1 MIDANILVIDD
12 DDDILLSAR
21 LFLKQ
26 HFNQV
31 LTCKSPREINVL
43 LSKNEVDIILLDMNY
58 QKGASDGRE
67 GLYWLEHILS
77 IDKDYVVI
85 LMTAFGNVELAVQ
98 AIKNGATDFILK
110 PWENEKL
117 YATLSSAAKLRQS
130 NKKVKKL
137 EKIHT
142 SIQGDLARKFE
153 HIIGH
158 DESVQHLQKTLVKV
172 APTDANILI
181 LGENGT
187 GKQVFA
193 YEIHKN
199 SLRRKQLFM
208 HLDLGS
214 LNENLFESELFG
226 YAKGA
231 YTDAREDKPGRF
243 EMADGGTIFLDE
255 IGNLSLP
262 LQSKLLSVLQNRTV
276 TRLGESKERKI
287 DVRLICATNMP
298 LDEMVA
304 NGTFRQDLLFRIN
317 TVELVLPPLR
327 QRGHDIILLAN
338 HFLQIFCTKY
348 HKTIHHI
355 NPKAAQTLLNYGW
368 PGNVR
373 ELQHVLE
380 RAVIMTDGN
389 EINECDLQL
398 SPQKFGNQATIH
410 LDMPLEEMEKMMVN
424 KAIEKHKGNISRA
437 AAELGLTRAALYRR
451 IEKIWTLNMLLVAS
465 YRLKA

>member
-1 MIDANILVIDD
+1 MTDANILVIDD

-98 AIKNGATDFILK
+98 AIKKGATDFILK

-117 YATLSSAAKLRQS
+117 FATLSAAAKLRQS

-142 SIQGDLARKFE
+142 SIQSDMARKFE
-153 HIIGH
+153 HIVGS
-158 DESVQHLQKTLVKV
+158 DDSVQQLQKTLVKV
-172 APTDANILI
+172 APTDANVLI

-193 YEIHKN
+193 YELHKN
-199 SLRRKQLFM
+199 SLRRKQIFM
-208 HLDLGS
+208 HVDLGS

-231 YTDAREDKPGRF
+231 FTDAREDKPGRF

-262 LQSKLLSVLQNRTV
+262 LQAKLLSVLQNRTV

-287 DVRLICATNMP
+287 DVRLISATNMP
-298 LDEMVA
+298 LNEMVMK
-304 NGTFRQDLLFRIN
+304 GTFRQDLLFRIN
-317 TVELVLPPLR
+317 TVELILPPLR
-327 QRGHDIILLAN
+327 QRGNDIILLAY
-338 HFLQIFCTKY
+338 HFLQSFGNKY
-348 HKTIHHI
+348 HKNLKGIHA
-355 NPKAAQTLLNYGW
+355 KAEQTLLNYSW
-368 PGNVR
+368 PGNIR

-380 RAVIMTDGN
+380 RAVIMTDGF
-389 EINECDLQL
+389 EITENDLQL
-398 SPQKFGNQATIH
+398 SPQKFGNQAVMQT
-410 LDMPLEEMEKMMVN
+410 DMPLDEMEKMMVN

-451 IEKIWTLNMLLVAS
+451 IEKFGL
-465 YRLKA
+465 

>member
-85 LMTAFGNVELAVQ
+85 LMTAYGNVELAVQ
-98 AIKNGATDFILK
+98 AIKKGATDFILK

-117 YATLSSAAKLRQS
+117 FATLSAASKLRQS

-142 SIQGDLARKFE
+142 SMQSDIARKFE
-153 HIIGH
+153 HIIGN
-158 DESVQHLQKTLVKV
+158 DNGVQHLQKTLAKV
-172 APTDANILI
+172 APTDANVLI

-199 SLRRKQLFM
+199 SLRRKQIFM
-208 HLDLGS
+208 HVDLGS

-226 YAKGA
+226 YVKGA
-231 YTDAREDKPGRF
+231 FTDAREDKPGRF

-262 LQSKLLSVLQNRTV
+262 LQAKLLSVLQNRTV

-287 DVRLICATNMP
+287 DVRLISATNMP
-298 LDEMVA
+298 LNEMVA
-304 NGTFRQDLLFRIN
+304 KGTFRQDLLFRIN
-317 TVELVLPPLR
+317 TVELILPPLR
-327 QRGHDIILLAN
+327 ERGNDIVLLAN
-338 HFLQIFCTKY
+338 HFLQSFCTKY
-348 HKTIHHI
+348 HKTIKNI
-355 NPKAAQTLLNYGW
+355 NAKAEQTLLNYNW

-380 RAVIMTDGN
+380 RAVIMTDGM
-389 EINECDLQL
+389 EISESDLQL
-398 SPQKFGNQATIH
+398 SPQKFGNQSVIQA
-410 LDMPLEEMEKMMVN
+410 DMPLDEMEKMMVN

-451 IEKIWTLNMLLVAS
+451 IEKFGL
-465 YRLKA
+465 

>member
-1 MIDANILVIDD
+1 MTDANILVIDD

-43 LSKNEVDIILLDMNY
+43 LSKNDIDIILLDMNY

-67 GLYWLEHILS
+67 GIYWLEHILS

-85 LMTAFGNVELAVQ
+85 LMTAFGNVELAVK

-110 PWENEKL
+110 PWENDKL
-117 YATLSSAAKLRQS
+117 FATLSAASKLRQS

-137 EKIHT
+137 EKIH
-142 SIQGDLARKFE
+142 SSLQVDMERKFE
-153 HIIGH
+153 NIVGNNAN
-158 DESVQHLQKTLVKV
+158 VQQLQKTMVKV
-172 APTDANILI
+172 APTDANVLI

-193 YEIHKN
+193 YELHKN
-199 SLRRKQLFM
+199 SLRRKQFFM
-208 HLDLGS
+208 HVDLGS

-231 YTDAREDKPGRF
+231 FTDAKEDKPGRF

-262 LQSKLLSVLQNRTV
+262 LQAKLLSVIQNQTV
-276 TRLGESKERKI
+276 TRLGENKARKI
-287 DVRLICATNMP
+287 NVRLISATNMP
-298 LDEMVA
+298 LSEMVA
-304 NGTFRQDLLFRIN
+304 KGTFRQDLLFRIN
-317 TVELVLPPLR
+317 TVELILPPLR
-327 QRGHDIILLAN
+327 ERGDDVMLLAM
-338 HFLQIFCTKY
+338 HFLNTFATKY
-348 HKTIHHI
+348 HKLIKGI
-355 NPKAAQTLLNYGW
+355 GNSAQQALLSYAW
-368 PGNVR
+368 PGNIR
-373 ELQHVLE
+373 ELQHVIE
-380 RAVIMTDGN
+380 RAVIMSEGN
-389 EINECDLQL
+389 MIELEDLQL
-398 SPQKFGNQATIH
+398 TPQKFGNQSIIH
-410 LDMPLEEMEKMMVN
+410 SDMPLDEMEKAMVH

-451 IEKIWTLNMLLVAS
+451 IEKFGL
-465 YRLKA
+465 

>member
-43 LSKNEVDIILLDMNY
+43 LSKNEVDLILLDMNY

-77 IDKDYVVI
+77 IDKDFVVI

-98 AIKNGATDFILK
+98 AIKQGATDFILK

-117 YATLSSAAKLRQS
+117 FATLSAAAKLRQS

-142 SIQGDLARKFE
+142 SLQGDIARKFE
-153 HIIGH
+153 HIIGT
-158 DESVQHLQKTLVKV
+158 DQNVQILQKTLSKV
-172 APTDANILI
+172 APTDANVLI

-193 YEIHKN
+193 YELHKN
-199 SLRRKQLFM
+199 SLRKNQIFM
-208 HLDLGS
+208 HVDLGS
-214 LNENLFESELFG
+214 LTENLFESELFG

-231 YTDAREDKPGRF
+231 FTDAREDKPGRF

-262 LQSKLLSVLQNRTV
+262 LQAKLLSVLQNRIV
-276 TRLGESKERKI
+276 TRLGESKERKV
-287 DVRLICATNMP
+287 DVRLISATNMP
-298 LDEMVA
+298 LNEMVA
-304 NGTFRQDLLFRIN
+304 KGTFRQDLLFRIN
-317 TVELVLPPLR
+317 TVELILPPLR
-327 QRGHDIILLAN
+327 QRGNDIILLAN
-338 HFLQIFCTKY
+338 HFLHTYSTKY
-348 HKTIHHI
+348 HKTIKNI
-355 NPKAAQTLLNYGW
+355 SSKAEQMLLTYTW

-380 RAVIMTDGN
+380 RAVIMTDGM
-389 EINECDLQL
+389 EITESDLQL
-398 SPQKFGNQATIH
+398 SPQKFGSQAILQTDIP
-410 LDMPLEEMEKMMVN
+410 LDEMEKMMVN

-451 IEKIWTLNMLLVAS
+451 IEKFGL
-465 YRLKA
+465 

>member
-1 MIDANILVIDD
+1 MIDATVLVIDD

-26 HFNQV
+26 HFAHV
-31 LTCKSPREINVL
+31 VTCKSPKEINVL

-85 LMTAFGNVELAVQ
+85 LMTAYGNVELAVQ
-98 AIKNGATDFILK
+98 AIKKGATDFILK

-117 YATLSSAAKLRQS
+117 FATLSSASRLRQS

-137 EKIHT
+137 EKIH
-142 SIQGDLARKFE
+142 S
-153 HIIGH
+153 
-158 DESVQHLQKTLVKV
+158 SLQKDINRQFENIVGSSEPIKQLQNTLVKV
-172 APTDANILI
+172 APTDANVLI

-193 YEIHKN
+193 YELHRLSN
-199 SLRRKQLFM
+199 RRNQIFM
-208 HLDLGS
+208 HVDLGS

-231 YTDAREDKPGRF
+231 FTDAKDDKPGRF
-243 EMADGGTIFLDE
+243 EMAEGGTIFLDE

-262 LQSKLLSVLQNRTV
+262 LQAKLLSVLQNRTV

-287 DVRLICATNMP
+287 NVRLITATNMP
-298 LDEMVA
+298 LNEMVA
-304 NGTFRQDLLFRIN
+304 KGTFRQDLLFRIN
-317 TVELVLPPLR
+317 TVELELPSLAR
-327 QRGHDIILLAN
+327 RGEDILLLAG
-338 HFLQIFCTKY
+338 HFLSSFGTKY
-348 HKTIHHI
+348 HKGLLKLDV
-355 NPKAAQTLLNYGW
+355 KAEDTLLKYHW

-373 ELQHVLE
+373 ELQHVIE
-380 RAVIMTDGN
+380 RAVIMADGH
-389 EINECDLQL
+389 EISPADLQL
-398 SPQKFGNQATIH
+398 SPQKFGSSSPVQI
-410 LDMPLEEMEKMMVN
+410 DIPLEEMEKLMVQ
-424 KAIEKHKGNISRA
+424 KAIDKHKGNISRA
-437 AAELGLTRAALYRR
+437 AADLGLTRAALYRR
-451 IEKIWTLNMLLVAS
+451 IEKFDL
-465 YRLKA
+465 